1 VEERKAI
8 RYYDMHIHFAYLALS
23 AMHTYL
29 PMNSLGPGCRPPGQ
43 QSSKYGRAPAFLRVG
58 FETLETTDGGS
69 WKVVGDLPNESV
81 WSHKVRLVGISKTST
96 AIDITCPKQPMRFDG
111 YSAL

>member
-1 VEERKAI
+1 MEERKAI
-8 RYYDMHIHFAYLALS
+8 RYYDMHIHFGYLALS

-69 WKVVGDLPNESV
+69 WKVVGDLPNEVFGHTKLGLWASQKQAQRST
-81 WSHKVRLVGISKTST
+81 SHARNSL
-96 AIDITCPKQPMRFDG
+96 
-111 YSAL
+111 